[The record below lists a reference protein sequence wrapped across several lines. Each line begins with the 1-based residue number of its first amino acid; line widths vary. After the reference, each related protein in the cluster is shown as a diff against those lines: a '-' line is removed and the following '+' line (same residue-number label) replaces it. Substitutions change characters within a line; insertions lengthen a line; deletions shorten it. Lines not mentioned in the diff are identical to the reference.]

1 MRQTA
6 WSNDWRTTL
15 LIKIMTRVLEVQADY
30 KCMMINVT
38 KYDALVPD
46 EYIAQGSSELGAELQ
61 KLMQDEMAKFQELDR
76 IREEERI

>member
-38 KYDALVPD
+38 EHDALVPD

-76 IREEERI
+76 IREEERV